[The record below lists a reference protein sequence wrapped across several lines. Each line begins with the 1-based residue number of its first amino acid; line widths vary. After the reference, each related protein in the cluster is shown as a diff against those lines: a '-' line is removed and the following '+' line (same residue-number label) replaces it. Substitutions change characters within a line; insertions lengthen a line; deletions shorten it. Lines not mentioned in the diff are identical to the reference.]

1 MKGTDIPAL
10 KKEIGLLGS
19 FSLGF
24 ADVGA
29 DIFLALGLIATY
41 ALGAMPLAILAAAA
55 VYFLTGL
62 AYAELASSIPVAGGA
77 SVYGERAFGRFAGF
91 LGGWGLILDYTIDIA
106 LFAVAATGYLSFFF
120 PQIRAFFSIVTALL
134 IIVLV
139 VINLFGIKE
148 SSFVN
153 SVLTLGSVT
162 LITALIV
169 IGFGMAFDPG
179 KLLAVMKPIDVSP
192 GIHDFLYSITLA
204 MVAFIGIESISQG
217 AEETRNPEKTLPRAH
232 IMAVVMVIIFAL
244 LISVLALGV
253 ISPQALAQNVDNPL
267 VALAAALPF
276 SNLLVPVVA
285 FAGFAVCLVSANTGI
300 IGVSRVTYSMSH
312 HGFIT
317 RRFKWVHHT
326 FGTPWVSIIL
336 FSIIA
341 IYLAS
346 FGDMFFLG
354 ELYAFGA
361 LTAYMISNLSLIRLR
376 FSEPGLARPF
386 KVPLNVRIG
395 KAEVSI
401 LSVLGVAGCAAML
414 ILVALLHGTGR
425 NFALLWFGGGIA
437 YFLLYPHYRKIVDGN
452 AEAQAGPTASNP
464 AEALP
469 AGEKT

>member
-1 MKGTDIPAL
+1 MSADIPAL

-55 VYFLTGL
+55 VYLLTGL
-62 AYAELASSIPVAGGA
+62 AYAELSAAIPVAGGV

-120 PQIRAFFSIVTALL
+120 PQIRAAFALVTSLL
-134 IIVLV
+134 IIVLML
-139 VINLFGIKE
+139 INLFGIKE
-148 SSFVN
+148 SSLVN
-153 SVLTLGSVT
+153 SALTLGSVV
-162 LITALIV
+162 LILALLA
-169 IGFGMAFDPG
+169 IGFGMSFD
-179 KLLAVMKPIDVSP
+179 LRTFESVMKPIDVSP
-192 GIHDFLYSITLA
+192 GIHDFLYSVTLA

-217 AEETRNPEKTLPRAH
+217 AEETKNPEKTLPRAT

-244 LISVLALGV
+244 AISILALGV
-253 ISPQALAQNVDNPL
+253 ISPKVLADNVDNPL

-276 SNLLVPVVA
+276 ASLLVPIVA

-317 RRFKWVHHT
+317 RRFRWVHHA
-326 FGTPWVSIIL
+326 FGTPWVSIIV
-336 FSIIA
+336 FSLIA
-341 IYLAS
+341 MALAS

-361 LTAYMISNLSLIRLR
+361 LTAYMISNLSLIKLR
-376 FSEPGLARPF
+376 FSEPLLARPF
-386 KVPLNVRIG
+386 RMPLNVRFG
-395 KAEVSI
+395 KADVPV
-401 LSVLGVAGCAAML
+401 LAVLGVIGCAGML

-425 NFALLWFGGGIA
+425 NFAFFWFAGGIA
-437 YFLLYPHYRKIVDGN
+437 YFLLYPHYRRLVDRK
-452 AEAQAGPTASNP
+452 P
-464 AEALP
+464 LP
-469 AGEKT
+469 AGA